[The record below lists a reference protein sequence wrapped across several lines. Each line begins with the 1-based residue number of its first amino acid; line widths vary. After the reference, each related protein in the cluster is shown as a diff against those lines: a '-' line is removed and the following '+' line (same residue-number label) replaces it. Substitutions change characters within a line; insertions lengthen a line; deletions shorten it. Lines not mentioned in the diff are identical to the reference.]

1 MATGHSIQ
9 VRAWG
14 PLPLGLAGG
23 RCRAGAIGTRGLPP
37 AERRWPTRA
46 WPDAAVGGQTRVG
59 HHWPTAVG
67 CLSAARPRPSAVGC
81 RSPVARHQLSPA
93 EHRSLDAVGRPPLP
107 NVVGCLPS
115 AGRRWPYVVGRL
127 SLVARRRRAGTGRT
141 PPARRR
147 WLNAPGRPPPTAC
160 HGEGPPPAG
169 DRPPR
174 AARRRLPVGRMPPA
188 VRRRRDAANQTS
200 PTAGPP
206 SERRLPSNPPKRL
219 PRRNTVSR
227 PPATRPLPFGKPR
240 PSARHP
246 HLTCALG

>member
-1 MATGHSIQ
+1 MDLAAVTPPSASATGWSTWPLATPH
-9 VRAWG
+9 RCG
-14 PLPLGLAGG
+14 PGGRYRLVWREGG
-23 RCRAGAIGTRGLPP
+23 RCRAGAIGTRRLPP

-67 CLSAARPRPSAVGC
+67 CLSAAQRHGLPVVVRPPSVVRRQRDAV
-81 RSPVARHQLSPA
+81 RWTPSVARPCRTS
-93 EHRSLDAVGRPPLP
+93 
-107 NVVGCLPS
+107 S
-115 AGRRWPYVVGRL
+115 AAY
-127 SLVARRRRAGTGRT
+127 RRRAGTGRT

-147 WLNAPGRPPPTAC
+147 WLDAPGRPPPTAC

-206 SERRLPSNPPKRL
+206 SERHLPPNPPKTLAPTEHRQ
-219 PRRNTVSR
+219 
-227 PPATRPLPFGKPR
+227 PPAGDPPTSVRQAPTHPPVI
-240 PSARHP
+240 PTSPAR
-246 HLTCALG
+246 